1 MFVKFTETKSNTVIL
16 LNTDNIVAV
25 FEAAEGDLQ
34 GKTVINVVNGAV
46 VVEESLITVMGQ
58 LAAV

>member
-1 MFVKFTETKSNTVIL
+1 MFLKFTETKSNTVIL
-16 LNTDNIVAV
+16 LNVDNIVAV

-58 LAAV
+58 FAAV

>member
-1 MFVKFTETKSNTVIL
+1 MFVKFTEIKSNTVIL

-58 LAAV
+58 LAAI

>member
-1 MFVKFTETKSNTVIL
+1 MFLKFTETKSNTVIA
-16 LNTDNIVAV
+16 LNVDNIVAV

-34 GKTVINVVNGAV
+34 GKTVINLVNGAV
-46 VVEESLITVMGQ
+46 VVEESLIAVLGQ